1 MTTATITPIRPVRA
15 SDARSATIAPKTDIP
30 TCDESERRTRDLS
43 AKDRP
48 AISMIVTRR
57 YADAKN
63 QADALGP
70 GWPLDWL
77 WFCSF
82 DLAHDWLE
90 RCYDRGV
97 YPETRWWIQ

>member
-1 MTTATITPIRPVRA
+1 MTITPIRATA
-15 SDARSATIAPKTDIP
+15 SPDAPHATIAPKTDIQ
-30 TCDESERRTRDLS
+30 TCDESGRHTRALS
-43 AKDRP
+43 AKDLP
-48 AISMIVTRR
+48 AISMIVTGR
-57 YADAKN
+57 YQDAKD

-77 WFCSF
+77 WFASF

-90 RCYDRGV
+90 RCYDRGI

>member
-1 MTTATITPIRPVRA
+1 
-15 SDARSATIAPKTDIP
+15 
-30 TCDESERRTRDLS
+30 
-43 AKDRP
+43 
-48 AISMIVTRR
+48 MIVTRR
-57 YADAKN
+57 YADAKD